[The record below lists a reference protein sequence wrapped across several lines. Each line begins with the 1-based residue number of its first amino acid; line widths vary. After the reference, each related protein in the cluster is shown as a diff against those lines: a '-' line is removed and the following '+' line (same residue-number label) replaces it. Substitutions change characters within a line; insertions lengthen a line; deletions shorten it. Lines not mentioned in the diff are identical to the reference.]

1 MLNIIRNF
9 SKTLFAKILI
19 VIIII
24 PFIFWGMGG
33 VFNSGNSNNIAK
45 INNYSISTQEFINY
59 INQSKM
65 NSEVIKDNIEN
76 NILNEIVSMLVSEK
90 LLEMEV
96 KDLNIFISDEVLAK
110 KIKNNK
116 NFHDDKNKFSRT
128 EYEKFLLL
136 QNFTATSFEKELKK
150 NELKKKLFTYVAG
163 GIKSPFFFTNKTY
176 IEENKKIKLEFINLE
191 NEYEKKSSFVN
202 ADLNLFIKDNEEKL
216 KEEYIN
222 FSYLK
227 ITPNNLSGSNEFD
240 ESFFKKIDEIEN
252 DISNGLKI
260 DELSKKLKIKPT
272 IKEKFI
278 ANENEDKIVNKIY
291 QKRNENKIQLID
303 ENEFY
308 ILFQIDKIDKI
319 LPTLDNLNFNNKI
332 RNTLYE
338 QKKYEYN
345 RNIIEKISNKKF
357 NDIDFRKISND
368 KIEKIELKK
377 INDDNKFSGESIKI
391 LYSLPVNSFTL
402 VTDKENNIFLVKINR
417 INTNNLFKNSD
428 LTSEYFQK
436 SNQNI
441 KDELFD
447 TFDSYIEKKY
457 KIVVNQK
464 SLERVKNSF
473 K

>member
-1 MLNIIRNF
+1 MKLT
-9 SKTLFAKILI
+9 KHQ
-19 VIIII
+19 
-24 PFIFWGMGG
+24 
-33 VFNSGNSNNIAK
+33 
-45 INNYSISTQEFINY
+45 NNYWT
-59 INQSKM
+59 K
-65 NSEVIKDNIEN
+65 IE
-76 NILNEIVSMLVSEK
+76 I
-90 LLEMEV
+90 
-96 KDLNIFISDEVLAK
+96 
-110 KIKNNK
+110 
-116 NFHDDKNKFSRT
+116 
-128 EYEKFLLL
+128 
-136 QNFTATSFEKELKK
+136 
-150 NELKKKLFTYVAG
+150 
-163 GIKSPFFFTNKTY
+163 
-176 IEENKKIKLEFINLE
+176 INLE
-191 NEYEKKSSFVN
+191 DEYEKKSSFVN

-240 ESFFKKIDEIEN
+240 EAFFKKIDEIEN

-260 DELSKKLKIKPT
+260 DELSKKLKIKST

-278 ANENEDKIVNKIY
+278 PNGNEDKIVNKIY

-319 LPTLDNLNFNNKI
+319 LPTLDNLDFNNKI

-345 RNIIEKISNKKF
+345 RNIIERISNKKF

-368 KIEKIELKK
+368 KIEKIELKS